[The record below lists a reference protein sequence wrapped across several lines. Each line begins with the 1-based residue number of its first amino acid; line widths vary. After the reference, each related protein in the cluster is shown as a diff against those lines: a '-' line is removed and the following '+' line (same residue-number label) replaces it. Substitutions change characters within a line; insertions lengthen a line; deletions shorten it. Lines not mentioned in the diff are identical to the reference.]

1 MGFWEVVVIGIGL
14 SMDAC
19 AVTVCNVMAM
29 RNGGSWRELIWLP
42 IAFGFFQ
49 ALMPL
54 LGYGVGSAM
63 AAILSRFGPY
73 LVAVVLGL
81 IGLNMLRAA
90 FTGEEGGPAHIKLT
104 AQLILLQAVMTAID
118 ALFVGVTFGALGVNP
133 WMVLIIGCTTFILVS
148 FAVVLGK
155 TLGSL
160 IGNKAELLGGIL
172 LLVVAIHAL
181 F

>member
-1 MGFWEVVVIGIGL
+1 MGFWEVVAIGIGL

-19 AVTVCNVMAM
+19 AVTICNVMAM
-29 RNGGSWRELIWLP
+29 HKGGSWRELIWLP
-42 IAFGFFQ
+42 VAFGFFQ
-49 ALMPL
+49 AFMPL

-73 LVAVVLGL
+73 LVGLVLGL

-90 FTGEEGGPAHIKLT
+90 LSGEEGEPVCIKLT
-104 AQLILLQAVMTAID
+104 VQLILLQAVMTAID
-118 ALFVGVTFGALGVNP
+118 ALFVGVTFGALGINP
-133 WMVLIIGCTTFILVS
+133 WMLLIIGVTTFILVS

-155 TLGSL
+155 TLGKL

-172 LLVVAIHAL
+172 LILVAIRAVL
-181 F
+181 